1 MHNSE
6 LNHTTA
12 WQKCLQ
18 IIEAKIPTKS
28 FQTWFVPIQPKKLE
42 NNTLTIQV
50 PNKFFFEWLEENYL
64 DVLKEAIHK
73 VIGPDARLEYHVLV
87 PAEEKDTSSDD
98 IKNPFV
104 IPGIRRMNI
113 DSNLSKK
120 YTLENFVEGSC
131 NRLAKSAGMAIA
143 RKPGET
149 AFNPFVVYGKVGL
162 GKTHIAQ
169 AIGNEILAQ
178 NPKKK
183 VLYVSCEKFTNQVIN
198 SIRNG
203 SIEDTVNFYQM
214 LDTLIVDD
222 VQFLNNKIKT
232 QEIFFHIFNQLH
244 QNKKQIIITSDRP
257 PKDLEGLED
266 RLISR
271 FKWGLTSDL
280 QQPDFETR
288 MNILKA
294 KLAEENLEMPYD
306 VQEYI
311 CYNITSNVRELE
323 GVMISIIAQ
332 SNLTQRTLDMDL
344 AREVVAQFVSD
355 SNKELNLDNLINIC
369 LDYYHIDRD
378 LVTGKSRKRNI
389 VIARQMIMYL
399 AKQLTNY
406 SFKEIGQALGR
417 DHSTVIYS
425 CNAMQDQIET
435 IPAIRK
441 DYEELRKKLE
451 MTLQTH
457 E

>member
-1 MHNSE
+1 MDARE
-6 LNHTTA
+6 A
-12 WQKCLQ
+12 WQRCLS
-18 IIEAKIPTKS
+18 IIQKKIPEKS
-28 FQTWFVPIQPKKLE
+28 FETWFKPIIPKKLE
-42 NNTLTIQV
+42 NETLTIQV
-50 PNKFFFEWLEENYL
+50 PNKFFYEWLEENYL
-64 DVLKEAIHK
+64 DIMRDAIRQS
-73 VIGPDARLEYHVLV
+73 IGPNARLEYHVLV
-87 PAEEKDTSSDD
+87 PAEEKSHPEDD

-104 IPGIRRMNI
+104 IPGIRRKI
-113 DSNLSKK
+113 ESNLNKK
-120 YTLENFVEGSC
+120 YTLENFIEGGC
-131 NRLAKSAGMAIA
+131 NRLAKSAGIAIA

-149 AFNPFVVYGKVGL
+149 AFNPFVVYGEVGL

-169 AIGNEILAQ
+169 AIGNEIVGQ
-178 NPKKK
+178 HSKKK

-214 LDTLIVDD
+214 LDVLIVDD
-222 VQFLNNKIKT
+222 IQFLNNKIKT

-257 PKDLEGLED
+257 PKDLQGLED

-271 FKWGLTSDL
+271 FKWGLTADL

-288 MNILKA
+288 MSILQA
-294 KLAEENLEMPYD
+294 KLAEENLSMPYD

-323 GVMISIIAQ
+323 GVMISIVAQ
-332 SNLTQRTLDMDL
+332 SNLTGRSLDLQL
-344 AREVVAQFVSD
+344 AREVVSQFITD
-355 SNKELNLDNLINIC
+355 SNKELNLDNLIDIA
-369 LDYYHIDRD
+369 LDYYKIDRS

-399 AKQLTNY
+399 AKQMTNY

-435 IPAIRK
+435 IPEIK
-441 DYEELRKKLE
+441 NDYEELRKKLE
-451 MTLQTH
+451 MTLQTLDQ
-457 E
+457 